1 MCFLLAGHRYDIAM
15 ISRPQTHIHSFLVL
29 LAFASMHSQED
40 CVVYSAVLTVFKFHL
55 LLAALYRKLD
65 IVSDSFIVDLFI
77 PLVYRY
83 GVTTVWFP
91 SSGCKH
97 QCSERASWQL
107 TGLELATQA

>member
-83 GVTTVWFP
+83 GVTTVDGFLALD
-91 SSGCKH
+91 
-97 QCSERASWQL
+97 ASTNVRNVL
-107 TGLELATQA
+107 LGNLPA